1 MWKARPDPQR
11 VVRCTTLPIVRE
23 IRWTEQSEDHI
34 ARHGVAPGDVE
45 EVVLSRPRLA
55 ARGREDTTLIFGAT
69 NAGRYLV
76 VILADSE
83 DGRMYVVTARDMTDP
98 ERRAFSRRAR

>member
-1 MWKARPDPQR
+1 
-11 VVRCTTLPIVRE
+11 VRE

-45 EVVLSRPRLA
+45 EVVFSRPRLV
-55 ARGREDTTLIFGAT
+55 ARGREGTTLIFGT
-69 NAGRYLV
+69 TGAGRHLV

-83 DGRMYVVTARDMTDP
+83 DGRLYVVTARDMTDQ
-98 ERRAFSRRAR
+98 ERRAFARRAR